1 MNLEQL
7 KQQQASL
14 EQELEAGKAQFYRAE
29 GALAIVKHNIA
40 ALEAE
45 ANKAAQEKPK
55 DAEPKKKG

>member
-40 ALEAE
+40 QLEKAE
-45 ANKAAQEKPK
+45 KEDVKQP
-55 DAEPKKKG
+55 EPKKKG